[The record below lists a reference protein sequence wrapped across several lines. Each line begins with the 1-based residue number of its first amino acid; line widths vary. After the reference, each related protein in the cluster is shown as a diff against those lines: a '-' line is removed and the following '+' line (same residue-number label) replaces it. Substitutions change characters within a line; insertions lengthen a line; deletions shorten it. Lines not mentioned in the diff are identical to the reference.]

1 MEEELATV
9 TRRDQF
15 LDVGSMEK
23 RVMRRSWTKC
33 SQK

>member
-23 RVMRRSWTKC
+23 RVMSRSWTKYL
-33 SQK
+33 QK